1 LTFLPLA
8 KLNNGHFL
16 NFRMKQRLIYL
27 DNIKVF
33 LIAYVITGHIAASYG
48 AIGGGRWSYIE
59 PGNDFLTKAV
69 LSLFVLLAYS
79 FLMGMFIFIA
89 GYFTYP
95 SLKSKG
101 VTHFVKDRIIRLSI
115 PLILYYFFLGPVA
128 RYITKLAKGEELT
141 FMQFITDSYQ
151 SGVYGHLGVMWFI
164 VLILIFSLAYALFY
178 RFFPDGLYKPKN
190 ELFPLALRILFFVV
204 IIGAASYLTRIIF
217 PMGGDFV
224 GSRPLGSMVFF
235 GTSFFLGTA
244 AARYQWLEKLTWQ
257 NSKPWIITA
266 VVAMVIPV
274 ILLLIFK
281 KNLHFRLIAQPGSP
295 ASLFYAYWEVIK
307 TLGTGM
313 AAIVLFRKWF
323 NSPGKIANALGRS
336 VLLSYFLH
344 PLVCALFFLALAGT
358 GLHPLLKFS
367 IVAPG
372 ALVSTF
378 ALAWLLLQ
386 IPALRKIM

>member
-1 LTFLPLA
+1 
-8 KLNNGHFL
+8 
-16 NFRMKQRLIYL
+16 MKQRLIYL

-59 PGNDFLTKAV
+59 QGNDFLTKAV
-69 LSLFVLLAYS
+69 LSLFVLVAYS

-101 VTHFVKDRIIRLSI
+101 VSRFVKDRIIRLSI
-115 PLILYYFFLGPVA
+115 PLILYYFILGPVA
-128 RYITKLAKGEELT
+128 RYITKLAKGEDLSFSQ
-141 FMQFITDSYQ
+141 FMSDSYQ

-164 VLILIFSLAYALFY
+164 VLILLFSLAYALFY
-178 RFFPDGLYKPKN
+178 QFFPDGLYKPKN
-190 ELFPLALRILFFVV
+190 ELFPRASRILLFV
-204 IIGAASYLTRIIF
+204 IIVGAASYLTRIIF
-217 PMGGDFV
+217 PMGGDFT

-244 AARYQWLEKLTWQ
+244 AARYQWLDKLTWE
-257 NSKPWIITA
+257 NSKPWVITA
-266 VVAMVIPV
+266 IVAMVIPV

-281 KNLHFRLIAQPGSP
+281 KNLHFRLIAQPGSV

-313 AAIVLFRKWF
+313 AAIVIFRKWL
-323 NSPGKIANALGRS
+323 NTPGKFANALGRS

-344 PLVCALFFLALAGT
+344 PLVCALFFYLLAGS
-358 GLHPLLKFS
+358 GLHPLVKFS

-372 ALVSTF
+372 ALITTF
-378 ALAWLLLQ
+378 GLAWLLLQ
-386 IPALRKIM
+386 IPVVRKIM

>member
-1 LTFLPLA
+1 
-8 KLNNGHFL
+8 
-16 NFRMKQRLIYL
+16 MKQRLVYL

-59 PGNDFLTKAV
+59 QGNDFLTKAV
-69 LSLFVLLAYS
+69 LSLFVLVAYS

-89 GYFTYP
+89 GYFTFP
-95 SLKSKG
+95 SLKNKG
-101 VTHFVKDRIIRLSI
+101 VLQFVKDRIIRLSI
-115 PLILYYFFLGPVA
+115 PLILYFFILGPVA
-128 RYITKLAKGEELT
+128 RFITKLAKGEDLT
-141 FMQFITDSYQ
+141 FSQFMADSYQ

-164 VLILIFSLAYALFY
+164 VLILLFSLCYALFY
-178 RFFPDGLYKPKN
+178 RFFPDGFYKPKD
-190 ELFPLALRILFFVV
+190 ESFPLVSRILLFVI

-217 PMGGDFV
+217 PMGGDFT

-244 AARYQWLEKLTWQ
+244 AARYQWLDKLTWK
-257 NSKPWIITA
+257 NSKPWVITA
-266 VVAMVIPV
+266 VVAMIIPV
-274 ILLLIFK
+274 IMLLMFK
-281 KNLHFRLIAQPGSP
+281 KNLYFRLIAQPGSL

-313 AAIVLFRKWF
+313 AAIVIFRKWL
-323 NSPGKIANALGRS
+323 NTPGKFANALGRS

-344 PLVCALFFLALAGT
+344 PLVCALFFYAFAGT
-358 GLHPLLKFS
+358 GLHPLVKFS

-372 ALVSTF
+372 ALFTTF
-378 ALAWLLLQ
+378 GLAWSLLQ
-386 IPALRKIM
+386 IPVVRKIM